1 MRLSLSKYAS
11 RWACGMGQAGRAE
24 AEKGAS
30 VTTLLA
36 NARRAA
42 DDREGE
48 LRKAMRDGEAK
59 LQTRNSQL
67 EADIAGLRKYSI
79 LTPRPDRFLPHKTNG
94 STNRCMCIK
103 SDWKLSQ

>member
-1 MRLSLSKYAS
+1 M
-11 RWACGMGQAGRAE
+11 QAAHNSDVLAQVGRAE

-42 DDREGE
+42 DDREAE
-48 LRKAMRDGEAK
+48 LRKAMREGEAK

-67 EADIAGLRKYSI
+67 ESDIAGLR
-79 LTPRPDRFLPHKTNG
+79 R
-94 STNRCMCIK
+94 
-103 SDWKLSQ
+103 